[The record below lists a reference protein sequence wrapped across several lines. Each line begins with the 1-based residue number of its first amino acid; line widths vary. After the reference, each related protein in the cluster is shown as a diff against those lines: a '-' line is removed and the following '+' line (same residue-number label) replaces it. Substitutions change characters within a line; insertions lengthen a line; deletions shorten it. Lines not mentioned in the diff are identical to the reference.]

1 METFTTL
8 AVKEFIF
15 LYNGY
20 SNHPFLLYGL
30 QNNKSMP
37 GGGLKKSCPACLEK
51 IFNGCKVCPI
61 CKTAQ
66 PQHVRLNFFLF

>member
-30 QNNKSMP
+30 QNNNAWWRAEEVVPCMP
-37 GGGLKKSCPACLEK
+37 TK
-51 IFNGCKVCPI
+51 
-61 CKTAQ
+61 
-66 PQHVRLNFFLF
+66 NF